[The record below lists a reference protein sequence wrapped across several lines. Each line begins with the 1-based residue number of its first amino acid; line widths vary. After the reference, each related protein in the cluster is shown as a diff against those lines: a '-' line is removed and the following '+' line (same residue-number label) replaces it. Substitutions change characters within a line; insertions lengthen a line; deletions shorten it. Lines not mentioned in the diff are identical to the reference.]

1 MKEYQEN
8 PEMYQL
14 VAKNIRKYR
23 KEKNL
28 SIEELSLYTNIK
40 RSILEKIEE
49 DENVVISIYELY
61 KISVILEVGINHFF
75 E

>member
-23 KEKNL
+23 EEKNL
-28 SIEELSLYTNIK
+28 NIEELSLYTNIK

>member
-1 MKEYQEN
+1 
-8 PEMYQL
+8 MYQL
-14 VAKNIRKYR
+14 LAKNIRKYR
-23 KEKNL
+23 EEKNL
-28 SIEELSLYTNIK
+28 NIEELSLYTNIK